1 MKNKLIAAY
10 LMIAV
15 LYGVAAWLFGDY
27 RYKSLP
33 YNLGRGLV
41 WPVSMLH
48 STPHIDASTPEAFGR
63 SFARVAD
70 GHDGAGDQER
80 FYNAFGR
87 IAFYYYLQENPSI
100 TQADYG
106 RMLSGPEGS
115 MVMGARVMDSL
126 MTKPQL
132 FADVSSYVDGMSF
145 ASIVTSEK
153 NIKKKTDEL
162 MASRPAGVQ
171 TAAASSPAPAPVPTP
186 VAPAPQ
192 AAAPAPDQATST
204 PSAALP
210 AAPAPEAALLPDVP
224 PDTPV
229 APSFD
234 CTKASTA
241 NEVSICRFP
250 GLARKDLELSS
261 KYKLLY
267 AETTDKQS
275 LKAAQTHWIKLRDI
289 CNGNDPCLGSAYDQR
304 IREIDQQLQA
314 PAH

>member
-10 LMIAV
+10 LLIAM

-48 STPHIDASTPEAFGR
+48 RTPHIDASTPEAFGR
-63 SFARVAD
+63 SFALVAD

-87 IAFYYYLQENPSI
+87 IAFYYYLQENPDI
-100 TQADYG
+100 TPADYS

-115 MVMGARVMDSL
+115 MVMGARVMGSL

-132 FADVSSYVDGMSF
+132 LADVSSYVDGMSF
-145 ASIVTSEK
+145 AGIVTSEK
-153 NIKKKTDEL
+153 SIKKKTDEL
-162 MASRPAGVQ
+162 MASRPAGVL
-171 TAAASSPAPAPVPTP
+171 TAAAPSPAPAPVPTP
-186 VAPAPQ
+186 VAPVPQ
-192 AAAPAPDQATST
+192 AAAPAPDQAM
-204 PSAALP
+204 
-210 AAPAPEAALLPDVP
+210 PAPSVASPATPVPETATISPDV
-224 PDTPV
+224 PV

-267 AETTDKQS
+267 AETSDKQT

-289 CNGNDPCLGSAYDQR
+289 CNGNEPCLGSAYDQR